1 MNTIKQYFKYVNQW
15 DVIFYVMLFLQL
27 VLGWEGDHYDWNNIS
42 GALLIWALYMVG
54 YNALDRELEINLDKA
69 KEAIA
74 RDATQN
80 SN

>member
-1 MNTIKQYFKYVNQW
+1 MNAIKQYFKYVNQW

-54 YNALDRELEINLDKA
+54 YNSLDRELEIKLDKA
-69 KEAIA
+69 KAAIA
-74 RDATQN
+74 KGEYHA
-80 SN
+80 